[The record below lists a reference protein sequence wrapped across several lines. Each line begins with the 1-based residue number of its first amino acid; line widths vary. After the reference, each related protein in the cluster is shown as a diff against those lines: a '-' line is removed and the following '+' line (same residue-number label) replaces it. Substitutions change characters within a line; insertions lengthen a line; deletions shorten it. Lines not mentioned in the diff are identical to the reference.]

1 MKIKSITDLKL
12 QNSFYQLNLI
22 KGFKYIDKAGEIVN
36 LYYEGDKPPNFNMG
50 IDGLYLKSP
59 EEYIEVL
66 KYSSDRLWMK
76 FDKISTIDQ
85 VIQFIRKPINITKDI
100 QKVEI
105 ISRIGWRNIFLI
117 ELMNTQEVNNIEKIV
132 EIIPDTNTLSF
143 RITHSKNEI
152 KSVIDIELLIGK
164 KTKDK
169 KALQINIDASIQKNI
184 KINDVVEKT
193 KEIMLYFKNDFVR
206 LINNL
211 LGEK

>member
-36 LYYEGDKPPNFNMG
+36 LYYEGDKSPNFNMG

-59 EEYIEVL
+59 EEYVEVL

-152 KSVIDIELLIGK
+152 KSVIEIELLVNK
-164 KTKDK
+164 KDKNK
-169 KALQINIDASIQKNI
+169 KALQINVDVFIQENI
-184 KINDVVEKT
+184 KINDVAKRT
-193 KEIMLYFKNDFVR
+193 KEIMQYFKNDFVK
-206 LINNL
+206 LINQL
-211 LGEK
+211 LREK

>member
-76 FDKISTIDQ
+76 FDKIDTIDQ

-105 ISRIGWRNIFLI
+105 ISRIGWRNIYLI

-152 KSVIDIELLIGK
+152 KSVIEIELLVNK
-164 KTKDK
+164 KDKNK
-169 KALQINIDASIQKNI
+169 KALQINVDVFIQENVKIDDVI
-184 KINDVVEKT
+184 KRT
-193 KEIMLYFKNDFVR
+193 KEIMQYFKNDFIK
-206 LINNL
+206 LINQL
-211 LGEK
+211 LREK

>member
-12 QNSFYQLNLI
+12 QNSFYQLNII

-85 VIQFIRKPINITKDI
+85 VIQFIRKPINIIKDI

-105 ISRIGWRNIFLI
+105 ISRIGCRNIFLI
-117 ELMNTQEVNNIEKIV
+117 ELMNTQEVNKIEKIV

-152 KSVIDIELLIGK
+152 KSVIEIELLVNK
-164 KTKDK
+164 KNKNK
-169 KALQINIDASIQKNI
+169 KALQINVDVFIQENI
-184 KINDVVEKT
+184 KIDDVAKRT
-193 KEIMLYFKNDFVR
+193 KEIMQYFKNDFIK
-206 LINNL
+206 LINQL
-211 LGEK
+211 LREK

>member
-36 LYYEGDKPPNFNMG
+36 LYYEGNKPPNFNMG

-85 VIQFIRKPINITKDI
+85 VIQFIGKPINITKDI

-117 ELMNTQEVNNIEKIV
+117 ELVNTQEVNNIENIV

-152 KSVIDIELLIGK
+152 KSVIEIELLVNK
-164 KTKDK
+164 KDKNK
-169 KALQINIDASIQKNI
+169 KALQINVDVFIQENI
-184 KINDVVEKT
+184 KIDDVAKRT
-193 KEIMLYFKNDFVR
+193 KEIMQYFKNDFIK
-206 LINNL
+206 LINQL
-211 LGEK
+211 LREK

>member
-1 MKIKSITDLKL
+1 MEIKSITDLKL

-76 FDKISTIDQ
+76 FDKIDTIDQ

-100 QKVEI
+100 QNVEI

-117 ELMNTQEVNNIEKIV
+117 ELMDTREVNNIEKIV

-152 KSVIDIELLIGK
+152 KSVIEIELLVNK
-164 KTKDK
+164 KEKNK
-169 KALQINIDASIQKNI
+169 KALQINVDVFIQENI
-184 KINDVVEKT
+184 KIDDVVKRT
-193 KEIMLYFKNDFVR
+193 KEITQYFKNDFIK
-206 LINNL
+206 LINQL
-211 LGEK
+211 LREK

>member
-12 QNSFYQLNLI
+12 QDSFYQLNLI

-36 LYYEGDKPPNFNMG
+36 LYYEGDKPPNLNVG

-76 FDKISTIDQ
+76 FDKINTIDQ

-117 ELMNTQEVNNIEKIV
+117 ELINTQEVNNIEKIL
-132 EIIPDTNTLSF
+132 EIIPNTNTLSF
-143 RITHSKNEI
+143 KITHSKNEI
-152 KSVIDIELLIGK
+152 KSVIEIELLVSK
-164 KTKDK
+164 KEENK
-169 KALQINIDASIQKNI
+169 KALQINADAFIQENI
-184 KINDVVEKT
+184 KIDDVAKRT
-193 KEIMLYFKNDFVR
+193 KEIMQYFKNDFIE
-206 LINNL
+206 LINQL
-211 LGEK
+211 LREK

>member
-12 QNSFYQLNLI
+12 QDSFYQLNLI

-36 LYYEGDKPPNFNMG
+36 LYYEGDKPPNLNVG

-76 FDKISTIDQ
+76 FDKINTIDQ

-117 ELMNTQEVNNIEKIV
+117 ELINTQEVNNIEKIL
-132 EIIPDTNTLSF
+132 EIIPNTNTLSF

-152 KSVIDIELLIGK
+152 KSVIEIELLVSK
-164 KTKDK
+164 KEENK
-169 KALQINIDASIQKNI
+169 KALQINADAFIQENI
-184 KINDVVEKT
+184 KIDDVAKRT
-193 KEIMLYFKNDFVR
+193 KEIMQYFKNDFIE
-206 LINNL
+206 LINQL
-211 LGEK
+211 LREK

>member
-1 MKIKSITDLKL
+1 MEIKSITDLKL

-36 LYYEGDKPPNFNMG
+36 LYYEDDKPPNFNMG

-117 ELMNTQEVNNIEKIV
+117 ELMNTQEVNNIEKII

-152 KSVIDIELLIGK
+152 KSVIEIELLVNK
-164 KTKDK
+164 KDKNK
-169 KALQINIDASIQKNI
+169 KALQINVDVFIQENI
-184 KINDVVEKT
+184 KIDDVAKRT
-193 KEIMLYFKNDFVR
+193 KEIMQYFKNDFIK
-206 LINNL
+206 LINQL
-211 LGEK
+211 LREK

>member
-76 FDKISTIDQ
+76 FDKIDTIDQ

-105 ISRIGWRNIFLI
+105 ISRIGWRNIYLI

-152 KSVIDIELLIGK
+152 KSLIEIELLVNK
-164 KTKDK
+164 KDKNK
-169 KALQINIDASIQKNI
+169 KALQINVDVFIQENI
-184 KINDVVEKT
+184 KIDDVIKRT
-193 KEIMLYFKNDFVR
+193 KEIMQYFKNDFIK
-206 LINNL
+206 LINQL
-211 LGEK
+211 LREK

>member
-66 KYSSDRLWMK
+66 KYSSNRLWMK
-76 FDKISTIDQ
+76 FDKIDTIDQ

-105 ISRIGWRNIFLI
+105 ISRVGWRNIYLI

-152 KSVIDIELLIGK
+152 KSLIEIELLVNK
-164 KTKDK
+164 KDKNK
-169 KALQINIDASIQKNI
+169 KALQINVDVFIQENI
-184 KINDVVEKT
+184 KIDDVIKRT
-193 KEIMLYFKNDFVR
+193 KEIMQYFKNDFIK
-206 LINNL
+206 LINQL
-211 LGEK
+211 LREK

>member
-85 VIQFIRKPINITKDI
+85 VIQFIRNPINITKDI

-117 ELMNTQEVNNIEKIV
+117 ELTNTQEVNNIEKIV

-152 KSVIDIELLIGK
+152 KSVIEIELLVNK
-164 KTKDK
+164 KDKNK
-169 KALQINIDASIQKNI
+169 KALQINVDVFIQENI
-184 KINDVVEKT
+184 KIDDVAKRT
-193 KEIMLYFKNDFVR
+193 KEIMQYFKNDFIK
-206 LINNL
+206 LINQL
-211 LGEK
+211 LREK

>member
-12 QNSFYQLNLI
+12 QDSFYQLNLI

-36 LYYEGDKPPNFNMG
+36 LYYEGDKPPNLNVG

-76 FDKISTIDQ
+76 FDKINTIDQ

-117 ELMNTQEVNNIEKIV
+117 ELMNTQEVNNIEKIL
-132 EIIPDTNTLSF
+132 EIIPNTNTLSF
-143 RITHSKNEI
+143 KITHSKNEI
-152 KSVIDIELLIGK
+152 KSVIEIELLVSK
-164 KTKDK
+164 KEENK
-169 KALQINIDASIQKNI
+169 KALQINADAFIQENI
-184 KINDVVEKT
+184 KIDDVAKRT
-193 KEIMLYFKNDFVR
+193 KEIMQYFKNDFIE
-206 LINNL
+206 LINQL
-211 LGEK
+211 LREK

>member
-12 QNSFYQLNLI
+12 QNSFYQLNII

-85 VIQFIRKPINITKDI
+85 VIQLIRKPINIIKDI

-105 ISRIGWRNIFLI
+105 ISRIGCRNIFLI
-117 ELMNTQEVNNIEKIV
+117 ELMNTQEVNKIEKIV

-152 KSVIDIELLIGK
+152 KSVIEIELLVNK
-164 KTKDK
+164 KYK
-169 KALQINIDASIQKNI
+169 
-184 KINDVVEKT
+184 
-193 KEIMLYFKNDFVR
+193 
-206 LINNL
+206 
-211 LGEK
+211 

>member
-12 QNSFYQLNLI
+12 QNSFYQLNII

-85 VIQFIRKPINITKDI
+85 VIQFIRKPINIIKDI

-105 ISRIGWRNIFLI
+105 ISRIGCRNIFLI
-117 ELMNTQEVNNIEKIV
+117 ELINTQEVNKIEKIV

-152 KSVIDIELLIGK
+152 KSVIEIELLVNK
-164 KTKDK
+164 KNKNK
-169 KALQINIDASIQKNI
+169 KALQINVDVFIQENI
-184 KINDVVEKT
+184 KIDDVAKRT
-193 KEIMLYFKNDFVR
+193 KEIMQYFKNDFIK
-206 LINNL
+206 LINQL
-211 LGEK
+211 LREK

>member
-66 KYSSDRLWMK
+66 KYSSNRLWMK
-76 FDKISTIDQ
+76 FDKIDTIDQ

-105 ISRIGWRNIFLI
+105 ISRIGWRNIYLI

-152 KSVIDIELLIGK
+152 KSLIEIELLVNK
-164 KTKDK
+164 KDKNK
-169 KALQINIDASIQKNI
+169 KALQINVDVFIQENI
-184 KINDVVEKT
+184 KIDDVIKRT
-193 KEIMLYFKNDFVR
+193 KEIMQYFKNDFIK
-206 LINNL
+206 LINQL
-211 LGEK
+211 LREK

>member
-66 KYSSDRLWMK
+66 KYSPDRLWMK
-76 FDKISTIDQ
+76 FDKIDTIDQ

-105 ISRIGWRNIFLI
+105 ISRIGWRNIYLI

-152 KSVIDIELLIGK
+152 KSLIEIELLVNK
-164 KTKDK
+164 KDKNK
-169 KALQINIDASIQKNI
+169 KALQINVDVFIQENI
-184 KINDVVEKT
+184 KIDDVIKRT
-193 KEIMLYFKNDFVR
+193 KEIMQYFKNDFIK
-206 LINNL
+206 LINQL
-211 LGEK
+211 LREK